1 VVRREGRA
9 LRRYV
14 HLGTGNYH
22 AGTARQYTDLGLVTA
37 DPGIGADVHQI
48 FQQLSGLSPEVRLKR
63 LLESP
68 FTLHAGVLKRI
79 EREAKH
85 ARAGRPARIIARM
98 NALNE
103 QRVIRALY
111 AASQAGV
118 SIDLVVRGACT
129 LRPGVPGVSDN
140 IRVRSVVG
148 RFLEHGRAW
157 WFGND
162 GDPELFCASADWL
175 ERNLLRRVEVAF
187 PILDPALAARVKAE
201 ALDNYLADNVDAWL
215 LQADG
220 SYRRTTPAAGD
231 APHSAQEALLQA
243 LEGANP

>member
-1 VVRREGRA
+1 MLFRLA
-9 LRRYV
+9 
-14 HLGTGNYH
+14 
-22 AGTARQYTDLGLVTA
+22 
-37 DPGIGADVHQI
+37 
-48 FQQLSGLSPEVRLKR
+48 VRLKK

-79 EREAKH
+79 EREARH
-85 ARAGRPARIIARM
+85 ARAGRPGRIVARM

-103 QRVIRALY
+103 PGVIRALY

-118 SIDLVVRGACT
+118 EIDLMVRGACT

-148 RFLEHGRAW
+148 RFLEHARAY

-187 PILDPALAARVKAE
+187 PILAPVLAARVKAE
-201 ALDNYLADNVDAWL
+201 ALDNYFADNVEAWL
-215 LQADG
+215 LQPDG
-220 SYRRTTPAAGD
+220 SYARAEPAAGET
-231 APHSAQEALLQA
+231 PHSAQSALLQA
-243 LEGANP
+243 LAGSSA